1 MIFKLLCKNN
11 GFKIGTEVSD
21 SKVREIVQLSKF
33 SEEIS
38 ISGDIQRETGEASRR
53 IELQITEI

>member
-1 MIFKLLCKNN
+1 MIFNLLCKNN
-11 GFKIGTEVSD
+11 GFKIGLEVNE

-53 IELQITEI
+53 IEL